1 MYVNTKNKVL
11 GLHDN
16 TDTNEQRQAVGRRGQ
31 KQKEKC
37 GTVEGRLSPAPA
49 STKRNGRS
57 PGKRAGSNG
66 EQKYG
71 QGENTGRSG
80 YEIGSYRKE

>member
-11 GLHDN
+11 GLHEN

-37 GTVEGRLSPAPA
+37 RTVEGRLSPAPA
-49 STKRNGRS
+49 STKRN
-57 PGKRAGSNG
+57 GKRAGSNG

-80 YEIGSYRKE
+80 YETGS